1 MGTYNFIQEHIS
13 VDISK
18 VKGAK
23 SAFDKNQKTLQE
35 IVGILFDGTVDE
47 YSKITIN
54 GLRNDFGDKP
64 RFTVLNDIVVIRF
77 ADIFHAVSIP
87 VNHECIKKA
96 IGKFIKQL
104 KDKYTIK
111 VITRPGGEVINGIGS
126 EPTLIISGFTEE
138 ELDILRGNS
147 AIPNRLINIGY
158 NNHKFALIEKEAKPG
173 SNYIIFDDI
182 ETMLNYKES
191 IKDQYGIESE
201 VYHIDTNN
209 FDLEKVNIYGKLY
222 ERYYFT
228 SESLPM
234 VKVEFKPSD
243 DFITKSVFEDIIIIS
258 GCYNSDNIDYQREI
272 DNFIKNFGGKDINGF
287 TPTSID
293 VYLSGGYDDFI
304 LAYKKPLNNDTN
316 IIPFIL
322 FQEFINSSETI
333 KRVINDDIVIYISD
347 LKSEFLEFIKTYDNP
362 KNLYGLTEKLFKVK
376 QYIKDGIIGEEY
388 LGYYIERMGSFVYT
402 RGSKLD
408 YWHSK
413 INEKRIIY
421 SKGNDGVV
429 STPYRIIKEDQD
441 TLCGEV
447 IEISTDFDEDTTIGV
462 FINSVIDN
470 KVLIDAHANYHYA
483 SIACDEKIAKA
494 IVDKGDYSDF
504 GIVAQN
510 VNSTYRGDVFGMC
523 EFRHDR
529 NNVFCH
535 QVKFYTIKELLEMGC
550 VVSRLDKTSY
560 AVSGFVDL
568 DDSLI
573 KEYQITRL

>member
-1 MGTYNFIQEHIS
+1 MS
-13 VDISK
+13 V
-18 VKGAK
+18 
-23 SAFDKNQKTLQE
+23 L
-35 IVGILFDGTVDE
+35 
-47 YSKITIN
+47 
-54 GLRNDFGDKP
+54 
-64 RFTVLNDIVVIRF
+64 
-77 ADIFHAVSIP
+77 
-87 VNHECIKKA
+87 KKA

-243 DFITKSVFEDIIIIS
+243 DFITKSVFEILSLSVVVIILIIS
-258 GCYNSDNIDYQREI
+258 TIKEKLIISL
-272 DNFIKNFGGKDINGF
+272 KNFGGKDINGF

-388 LGYYIERMGSFVYT
+388 LGYYIEG
-402 RGSKLD
+402 
-408 YWHSK
+408 W
-413 INEKRIIY
+413 
-421 SKGNDGVV
+421 VV
-429 STPYRIIKEDQD
+429 S
-441 TLCGEV
+441 
-447 IEISTDFDEDTTIGV
+447 
-462 FINSVIDN
+462 FIHV
-470 KVLIDAHANYHYA
+470 V
-483 SIACDEKIAKA
+483 
-494 IVDKGDYSDF
+494 
-504 GIVAQN
+504 
-510 VNSTYRGDVFGMC
+510 VN
-523 EFRHDR
+523 
-529 NNVFCH
+529 
-535 QVKFYTIKELLEMGC
+535 
-550 VVSRLDKTSY
+550 
-560 AVSGFVDL
+560 
-568 DDSLI
+568 
-573 KEYQITRL
+573 

>member
-1 MGTYNFIQEHIS
+1 M
-13 VDISK
+13 DM
-18 VKGAK
+18 VKFAQDGIK
-23 SAFDKNQKTLQE
+23 HTNNIQKTLQG
-35 IVGILFDGTVDE
+35 IVGILFDGFVDVN
-47 YSKITIN
+47 SKITIN

-64 RFTVLNDIVVIRF
+64 RFTVLYDIVVIRF

-87 VNHECIKKA
+87 VNHEYIKKA

-111 VITRPGGEVINGIGS
+111 VISRPGGEVINGIGS

-333 KRVINDDIVIYISD
+333 KRVINDDIVIYIGALSSKLLAYHLNLGISD
-347 LKSEFLEFIKTYDNP
+347 IVNDHGAFTILDNDTREDNDGFYLVPNSMSSYVRPMLPSEGNNDRSVGKVFEPHEAIQLPEGEYV
-362 KNLYGLTEKLFKVK
+362 LFKNVYFKRTLAKTEGSYVYRYYPLELMVK
-376 QYIKDGIIGEEY
+376 YSEIGKYLANSSDENKDTIFPDNKLIYCNNRCGVETPMFNYNTVDEVLTYTDVVTGSESSFKNTSTHIYKIAEGIYGRTDIKYEFTDSTDDNNPLEPFYEY
-388 LGYYIERMGSFVYT
+388 LPR
-402 RGSKLD
+402 
-408 YWHSK
+408 
-413 INEKRIIY
+413 
-421 SKGNDGVV
+421 
-429 STPYRIIKEDQD
+429 
-441 TLCGEV
+441 
-447 IEISTDFDEDTTIGV
+447 
-462 FINSVIDN
+462 
-470 KVLIDAHANYHYA
+470 
-483 SIACDEKIAKA
+483 
-494 IVDKGDYSDF
+494 
-504 GIVAQN
+504 
-510 VNSTYRGDVFGMC
+510 
-523 EFRHDR
+523 
-529 NNVFCH
+529 
-535 QVKFYTIKELLEMGC
+535 
-550 VVSRLDKTSY
+550 
-560 AVSGFVDL
+560 
-568 DDSLI
+568 
-573 KEYQITRL
+573 

>member
-1 MGTYNFIQEHIS
+1 MS
-13 VDISK
+13 V
-18 VKGAK
+18 
-23 SAFDKNQKTLQE
+23 L
-35 IVGILFDGTVDE
+35 
-47 YSKITIN
+47 
-54 GLRNDFGDKP
+54 
-64 RFTVLNDIVVIRF
+64 
-77 ADIFHAVSIP
+77 
-87 VNHECIKKA
+87 KKA